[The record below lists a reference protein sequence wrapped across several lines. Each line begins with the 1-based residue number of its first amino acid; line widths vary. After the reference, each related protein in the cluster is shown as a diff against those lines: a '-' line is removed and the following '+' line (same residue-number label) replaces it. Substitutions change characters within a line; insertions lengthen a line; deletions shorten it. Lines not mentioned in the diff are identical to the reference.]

1 MLSKTLS
8 KLISRGPPF
17 NDQGGGLADRR
28 PVAWVT
34 GFQPPACRTASRR
47 WLRRSSHRPTSAL
60 MRFSTSRA
68 LIFEGGSAR
77 LKFRFHLLKGG
88 LRSLQR
94 TFSPL
99 TVLRIR
105 RFLFAALRLP
115 GALRFLIGPAPRSVG
130 TSDFSSNGPICA
142 DGTFEHDAWVGK
154 RCRHRL
160 CVRDFLGKAL
170 MEKIAARTPGFERG
184 LHRRHGYREVLNP
197 CDVWY
202 VLRFLAIRRV
212 SSGGRG
218 NN

>member
-1 MLSKTLS
+1 
-8 KLISRGPPF
+8 
-17 NDQGGGLADRR
+17 
-28 PVAWVT
+28 V
-34 GFQPPACRTASRR
+34 
-47 WLRRSSHRPTSAL
+47 
-60 MRFSTSRA
+60 
-68 LIFEGGSAR
+68 R

-105 RFLFAALRLP
+105 RFLFAALRLSL
-115 GALRFLIGPAPRSVG
+115 ALRFLIGQRRGLRLLTVVLLPCCIARGVLAALGAFDLAGRFSRSRSVG
-130 TSDFSSNGPICA
+130 TSDSSSNGPICA